1 MTEFIIVGQ
10 GLAANIIA
18 HTFRT
23 QNISFK
29 IIGNP
34 HMSSC
39 SQVAAGIWN
48 PIVFKRLTKSWLA
61 DEIIPFLEKF
71 YSECEI
77 TLQKNLVTPRRFI
90 KPFVE
95 EQEKQLW
102 IKKSKNEL
110 DTYLDSQ
117 IYSNPESELENC
129 IITNE
134 FSKIKK
140 AGNLDIVSFLELSRL
155 YFKENYLE
163 EVFDY
168 GLVQITSEK
177 VSYKN
182 ITAKNIIFCEG
193 YLVKN
198 NPYFSFIPLKPVK
211 GELLTIETE
220 GLKLKNTVL
229 NKNGFLMDVGTN
241 AFKIGATYNWND
253 LNESPS
259 QEALNELR
267 EKLEKMISCKY
278 KITGHQAGIR
288 PSSLDRRPIIGPHP
302 HYKNLFVFN
311 GLGTKGVMLAPY
323 FANNFVN
330 FYLNKEALM
339 AEVDVKRFYTFL
351 NAKK

>member
-10 GLAANIIA
+10 GIAANIIA
-18 HTFRT
+18 HAFRS

-29 IIGNP
+29 IIGNSQ
-34 HMSSC
+34 MSSC

-61 DEIIPFLEKF
+61 DDVIPFLEKF
-71 YSECEI
+71 YAECEI
-77 TLQKNLVTPRRFI
+77 TLNKKFVSQRNFV
-90 KPFVE
+90 KPFTE

-102 IKKSKNEL
+102 LKKSKNEL
-110 DTYLDSQ
+110 DTYLDSE
-117 IYSNPESELENC
+117 IYSKPEAGLENC
-129 IITNE
+129 LLTNE
-134 FSKIKK
+134 YSKIKK
-140 AGNLDIVSFLELSRL
+140 AGNIDIVSFLESSRN

-168 GLVQITSEK
+168 SLLQISSQN

-211 GELLTIETE
+211 GEVLTIESDE
-220 GLKLKNTVL
+220 IKIKNTVL
-229 NKNGFLMDVGTN
+229 NKNGFLMDVGVNT
-241 AFKIGATYNWND
+241 FKLGATYNWDN
-253 LNESPS
+253 LNENPS

-278 KITGHQAGIR
+278 KITNHQAGIR

-302 HYKNLFVFN
+302 QYKNLFVFN

-330 FYLNKEALM
+330 FYLNKQALM
-339 AEVDVKRFYTFL
+339 TEVDVKRFYSLL